1 MATNDETR
9 TEERKLVNG
18 LDVDQLLNIVNT
30 VKAQPDLG
38 KTMWRAHTQWKGGF
52 QSEAEIRGFK
62 IQMDEPPDLGGSNT
76 APNMVEVV
84 LGAYGCCLQ
93 TGYAMNAAVMGIE
106 IQKMDIELEG
116 DIDLPGFFGL
126 EPPDNV
132 WPGFTNVRAKV
143 FIKAPGA
150 TPEQLQE
157 LHRRVT
163 STSPVGSVLARPVNV
178 QTDLVTRRIA

>member
-1 MATNDETR
+1 MS
-9 TEERKLVNG
+9 EERKVVNG
-18 LDVDQLLNIVNT
+18 LDVDALTNIVGA

-38 KTMWRAHTQWKGGF
+38 KTMWRARTRWQEGF

-62 IQMDEPPDLGGSNT
+62 IKMDEPPDLAGTNT
-76 APNMVEVV
+76 APNMVEMV

-106 IQKMDIELEG
+106 IKKMDIELEG

-126 EPPDNV
+126 EPPDDV
-132 WPGFTNVRAKV
+132 WPGFTTVRAKV

-150 TPEQLQE
+150 SVEDLEE

-178 QTDLVTRRIA
+178 QTELVRRRIA

>member
-1 MATNDETR
+1 MA
-9 TEERKLVNG
+9 EEQKLVNG
-18 LDVDQLLNIVNT
+18 LDVEALANVVSA

-38 KTMWRAHTQWKGGF
+38 RTTWRARTRWLGGF

-62 IQMDEPPDLGGSNT
+62 VQMDEPPDLGGTDT
-76 APNMVEVV
+76 APNMVEMV

-93 TGYAMNAAVMGIE
+93 TGYAMNAAMMGIE
-106 IQKMDIELEG
+106 IKKMDIELEG

-126 EPPDNV
+126 ESPDDV
-132 WPGFTNVRAKV
+132 WPGFTTVRAKV

-150 TPEQLQE
+150 TMEELEE

-163 STSPVGSVLARPVNV
+163 STSPVGSILARPVDV
-178 QTDLVTRRIA
+178 QTELVKRRIA

>member
-1 MATNDETR
+1 MAVEP
-9 TEERKLVNG
+9 KIVNG
-18 LDVDQLLNIVNT
+18 LDVNALTNVVSA

-38 KTMWRAHTQWKGGF
+38 QTTWRARTRWHEGF
-52 QSEAEIRGFK
+52 QSEADVRGFK
-62 IQMDEPPDLGGSNT
+62 IKMDEPPDLGGTNT

-126 EPPDNV
+126 EPPDDV
-132 WPGFTNVRAKV
+132 WPGFTTIRAKV

-150 TPEQLQE
+150 TVEQLE
-157 LHRRVT
+157 DLHRRVT
-163 STSPVGSVLARPVNV
+163 STSPVGSTLARPVNV
-178 QTDLVTRRIA
+178 QTELVKRRIA